1 MARLRDPLRGCPWDR
16 AQTFASLAPHTLEEA
31 YEVVDAIERGA
42 RSDLRDELG
51 DLLLQVVFHARLAEE
66 EGAFDFDAVATAI
79 ADKLEHRH
87 PHIFGESSLSAPTDA
102 AAQTTAWEEGK
113 ARDRQAQ
120 AAAEGRVASV
130 LDGVTATLPALAR
143 AHKLGTRVARVGF
156 DWPDIGAVVEKLHE
170 ELGELQEELAGRDQE
185 RIIEEMG
192 DLLFVVVQLARSLDV
207 DSETALRRAN
217 AKFDRRFRHVESR
230 LAESGRGP
238 ADSTLEEMEELWRD
252 AKRRE
257 RGEPT

>member
-1 MARLRDPLRGCPWDR
+1 
-16 AQTFASLAPHTLEEA
+16 
-31 YEVVDAIERGA
+31 
-42 RSDLRDELG
+42 
-51 DLLLQVVFHARLAEE
+51 
-66 EGAFDFDAVATAI
+66 
-79 ADKLEHRH
+79 
-87 PHIFGESSLSAPTDA
+87 
-102 AAQTTAWEEGK
+102 
-113 ARDRQAQ
+113 
-120 AAAEGRVASV
+120 

-143 AHKLGTRVARVGF
+143 AHKLGNRVARVGF

>member
-1 MARLRDPLRGCPWDR
+1 MTSPSPPPPSPIDRLLALMARLRDPLRGCPWDR

-87 PHIFGESSLSAPTDA
+87 PHIFGESSLSPPTDA

-120 AAAEGRVASV
+120 AAAEGRVASG

-143 AHKLGTRVARVGF
+143 AHKLGNRVARVGF
-156 DWPDIGAVVEKLHE
+156 DWP
-170 ELGELQEELAGRDQE
+170 
-185 RIIEEMG
+185 
-192 DLLFVVVQLARSLDV
+192 
-207 DSETALRRAN
+207 
-217 AKFDRRFRHVESR
+217 
-230 LAESGRGP
+230 
-238 ADSTLEEMEELWRD
+238 
-252 AKRRE
+252 
-257 RGEPT
+257 